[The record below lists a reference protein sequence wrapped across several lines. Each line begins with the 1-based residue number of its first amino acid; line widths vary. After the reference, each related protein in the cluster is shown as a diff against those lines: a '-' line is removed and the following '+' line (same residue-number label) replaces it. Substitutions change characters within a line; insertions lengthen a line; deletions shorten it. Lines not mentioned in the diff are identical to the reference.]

1 MRARALDVR
10 WGEVDVADTVAGIEA
25 AGREGWADGSRV
37 AVMGGSA
44 GGFTALLVAADAPAV
59 VRAAVSLSGV
69 TDLFELAATT
79 HRFESRYSR
88 PAGGHAAAARR
99 ALPRTV
105 AGDPGAYDI
114 TVPVLV
120 LQGADDKVVP
130 PSQAQRLVDAM
141 RAAGAPVEHH
151 VYEGEG
157 HGFSRADT
165 IVDSLE
171 RIDVFLTTWVVQR

>member
-1 MRARALDVR
+1 M
-10 WGEVDVADTVAGIEA
+10 
-25 AGREGWADGSRV
+25 
-37 AVMGGSA
+37 
-44 GGFTALLVAADAPAV
+44 
-59 VRAAVSLSGV
+59 
-69 TDLFELAATT
+69 
-79 HRFESRYSR
+79 
-88 PAGGHAAAARR
+88 
-99 ALPRTV
+99 
-105 AGDPGAYDI
+105 
-114 TVPVLV
+114 LV

-171 RIDVFLTTWVVQR
+171 RIDAFLTTWVVQR